1 MSSLVPLDVIGVD
14 PRPAATVSE
23 RNEPALHLGQTAA
36 VAGVGADQDLLRAT
50 ERWFLRRGLPHLI
63 EGYKASQ
70 DVFTRSVGVL
80 LLVGLLEAVNAV
92 RVEWLWWQ
100 NTLALLG
107 GAALLVAAF
116 VGVNLARGRPAR
128 QRPDTVGPFELGLF
142 VVLPALVPL
151 VFGEPGTALLTVA
164 ANLVL
169 LGLVYLVTSYGLVP
183 MTRWALGRTV
193 AALETIADLV
203 GRALPLLF
211 ALTILVFV
219 NTEAWQVAAALPG
232 PLFALTGAMFVVVG
246 LSFLLTRLPRE
257 VGRLEVDADRRNATD
272 HCAGTP
278 VESEIGWFD
287 EESFEGRVTDPP
299 DLTRRQRLNVYLV
312 FLFAQAV
319 QAALVT
325 AAVFGFFTLFGLVA
339 IRPEVVSGWLGDD
352 IPKNVIE
359 SFTLFGH
366 RMELTSALLHVSGF
380 VAFVAGFSFTVSLV
394 TDSGYREEF
403 FDEVVGDVRQALA
416 VRTVYLALRA
426 RPEV

>member
-1 MSSLVPLDVIGVD
+1 M
-14 PRPAATVSE
+14 
-23 RNEPALHLGQTAA
+23 
-36 VAGVGADQDLLRAT
+36 AGVGADQELLRAT

-63 EGYKASQ
+63 EGYRATE

-92 RVEWLWWQ
+92 RLEWSWWQ
-100 NTLALLG
+100 NALALLG
-107 GAALLVAAF
+107 GATLLVTAY
-116 VGVNLARGRPAR
+116 VGVNRLRHRPAR
-128 QRPDTVGPFELGLF
+128 QRPDHVGPFELALF

-151 VFGEPGTALLTVA
+151 VFGEPGTAALTVV
-164 ANLVL
+164 ANVVF

-193 AALETIADLV
+193 AALETIADLI

-232 PLFALTGAMFVVVG
+232 PLFFLTGAMFVVIG
-246 LSFLLTRLPRE
+246 LLFLLTRLPGE
-257 VGRLEVDADRRNATD
+257 VRRVDDELGDGGLARA
-272 HCAGTP
+272 CEGTP
-278 VESEIGWFD
+278 VEGVAASVAGAVPVE
-287 EESFEGRVTDPP
+287 
-299 DLTRRQRLNVYLV
+299 LTRRQRLNVYLV

-325 AAVFGFFTLFGLVA
+325 AAVFAFFTVFGLVA
-339 IRPEVVSGWLGDD
+339 IRPVVVEGWLG
-352 IPKNVIE
+352 PKIDNNIVWHGD
-359 SFTLFGH
+359 LFGH
-366 RMELTSALLHVSGF
+366 ELELTTALLHVSGF

-416 VRTVYLALRA
+416 VRTVYLALRERTA
-426 RPEV
+426 R

>member
-1 MSSLVPLDVIGVD
+1 M
-14 PRPAATVSE
+14 
-23 RNEPALHLGQTAA
+23 
-36 VAGVGADQDLLRAT
+36 AGAPSDQELLRAT

-63 EGYKASQ
+63 EGYRASE

-92 RVEWLWWQ
+92 RLEWRWYV
-100 NTLALLG
+100 NLAALVG
-107 GAALLVAAF
+107 GAALLVGAF

-128 QRPDTVGPFELGLF
+128 QRPDDVGPFELGLF

-151 VFGEPGTALLTVA
+151 VFGEPGVALLTVA
-164 ANLVL
+164 GNLVF
-169 LGLVYLVTSYGLVP
+169 LGLVYVVTSYGLVP

-232 PLFALTGAMFVVVG
+232 PLFALTAAMFVVVG
-246 LSFLLTRLPRE
+246 LFFLLTRLPGE
-257 VGRLEVDADRRNATD
+257 VRRVDDELGDGGLVAACRDTPIAGVVERFADAR
-272 HCAGTP
+272 P
-278 VESEIGWFD
+278 VE
-287 EESFEGRVTDPP
+287 
-299 DLTRRQRLNVYLV
+299 LTRRQRVNVYLV

-325 AAVFGFFTLFGLVA
+325 AAVFSFFTLFGLVA
-339 IRPEVVSGWLGDD
+339 IRPEVVVGWLGEE
-352 IPKNVIE
+352 IPVDRLWTG
-359 SFTLFGH
+359 SLFGH
-366 RMELTSALLHVSGF
+366 EVVLTSALLHVSGF

-416 VRTVYLALRA
+416 VRTVYLALRG
-426 RPEV
+426 RPGP

>member
-1 MSSLVPLDVIGVD
+1 VVP
-14 PRPAATVSE
+14 
-23 RNEPALHLGQTAA
+23 HLGQTAP
-36 VAGVGADQDLLRAT
+36 VAGVGADQELLRAT

-63 EGYKASQ
+63 EGYRATE

-80 LLVGLLEAVNAV
+80 LLVGLLETVNAV
-92 RVEWLWWQ
+92 RREWTWWQ
-100 NTLALLG
+100 NALALLG
-107 GAALLVAAF
+107 GAALMVAAY
-116 VGVNLARGRPAR
+116 VGVNRLRHRPGR
-128 QRPDTVGPFELGLF
+128 QRPDHVGPFELALF

-151 VFGEPGTALLTVA
+151 VFGELGTAALTA
-164 ANLVL
+164 LANLVF

-232 PLFALTGAMFVVVG
+232 PLFFLTGAMFVVIG
-246 LSFLLTRLPRE
+246 LLFLLTRLPGE
-257 VGRLEVDADRRNATD
+257 VRRVDDELGDGGLAAA
-272 HCAGTP
+272 CAGTP
-278 VESEIGWFD
+278 VEAEVRSVVDAGVEPI
-287 EESFEGRVTDPP
+287 ELTGR
-299 DLTRRQRLNVYLV
+299 QKLNVYLV

-325 AAVFGFFTLFGLVA
+325 AAVFAFFTLFGLIA
-339 IRPEVVSGWLGDD
+339 IRPVVVEGWLGAD
-352 IPKNVIE
+352 IPKEVLYD
-359 SFTLFGH
+359 FVLFGH
-366 RMELTSALLHVSGF
+366 TLELTTALLHVSGF

-416 VRTVYLALRA
+416 VRTVYLALRERA
-426 RPEV
+426 GR

>member
-1 MSSLVPLDVIGVD
+1 M
-14 PRPAATVSE
+14 
-23 RNEPALHLGQTAA
+23 
-36 VAGVGADQDLLRAT
+36 AGTGADQELLRAT

-92 RVEWLWWQ
+92 RVEWIWWQ
-100 NTLALLG
+100 NLLALLG
-107 GAALLVAAF
+107 GAALLVAAY
-116 VGVNLARGRPAR
+116 VGVNLLRGRTPG

-151 VFGEPGTALLTVA
+151 VFGEPGTAAVTAA
-164 ANLVL
+164 ANIVF

-193 AALETIADLV
+193 AALETIADLI

-246 LSFLLTRLPRE
+246 LFFLLTRLPRE
-257 VGRLEVDADRRNATD
+257 VRRVDDELGDGGLAKA
-272 HCAGTP
+272 CAGTP
-278 VESEIGWFD
+278 VEAVA
-287 EESFEGRVTDPP
+287 ESLALAQPVE
-299 DLTRRQRLNVYLV
+299 LTRRQTFNVYLV
-312 FLFAQAV
+312 FLYAQAI

-339 IRPEVVSGWLGDD
+339 IRPEVVNGWLGDID
-352 IPKNVIE
+352 NNVVE
-359 SFTLFGH
+359 EFTIFGH
-366 RMELTSALLHVSGF
+366 EMELTSALLHVSGF

-416 VRTVYLALRA
+416 VRTVYLALRERA
-426 RPEV
+426 AG

>member
-1 MSSLVPLDVIGVD
+1 M
-14 PRPAATVSE
+14 
-23 RNEPALHLGQTAA
+23 
-36 VAGVGADQDLLRAT
+36 AGVGADQELLRAT

-63 EGYKASQ
+63 EGYQASE

-80 LLVGLLEAVNAV
+80 FLVALVEATDAV
-92 RVEWLWWQ
+92 EREWTWWQ
-100 NTLALLG
+100 NTLALLAG
-107 GAALLVAAF
+107 LALLVGGYAL
-116 VGVNLARGRPAR
+116 VNVVRDRPPFR
-128 QRPDTVGPFELGLF
+128 RPDSVGPLELGLF

-151 VFGEPGTALLTVA
+151 VFGDLDGAAITAGV
-164 ANLVL
+164 NVVL
-169 LGLVYLVTSYGLVP
+169 LLVVYLVTSYGLVP
-183 MTRWALGRTV
+183 MTRWALGRTL

-246 LSFLLTRLPRE
+246 LFFLLTRLPGE
-257 VGRLEVDADRRNATD
+257 VRRLDEELGGGRFAEVCR
-272 HCAGTP
+272 GTP
-278 VESEIGWFD
+278 VEEAAARLRTG
-287 EESFEGRVTDPP
+287 DPDRALSMERH

-339 IRPEVVSGWLGDD
+339 IRPEVVSGWLGED
-352 IPKNVIE
+352 IPKDVVQD
-359 SFTLFGH
+359 FVLFGH
-366 RMELTSALLHVSGF
+366 RLELTTALLHVSGF

-416 VRTVYLALRA
+416 VRTVYLAVKDA
-426 RPEV
+426 TPT

>member
-1 MSSLVPLDVIGVD
+1 M
-14 PRPAATVSE
+14 
-23 RNEPALHLGQTAA
+23 
-36 VAGVGADQDLLRAT
+36 GADQELLRAT

-63 EGYKASQ
+63 EGYQASE

-80 LLVGLLEAVNAV
+80 FLVALIEATDAV
-92 RVEWLWWQ
+92 EREWTWWQ

-107 GAALLVAAF
+107 GLALLVGGYAL
-116 VGVNLARGRPAR
+116 VNVLRGRPPFR
-128 QRPDTVGPFELGLF
+128 RPDSVGPLELGLF

-151 VFGEPGTALLTVA
+151 VFGDLDGAAITAGV
-164 ANLVL
+164 NVVL

-183 MTRWALGRTV
+183 MTRWALGRTL
-193 AALETIADLV
+193 AALEAIADLV

-246 LSFLLTRLPRE
+246 LFFLLTRLPGEVRRVDDELGDGGLARACRE
-257 VGRLEVDADRRNATD
+257 
-272 HCAGTP
+272 TP
-278 VESEIGWFD
+278 VEDVAASV
-287 EESFEGRVTDPP
+287 EGAEPVE
-299 DLTRRQRLNVYLV
+299 LTRRQRLNVYLV

-325 AAVFGFFTLFGLVA
+325 AAVFGFFTLFGMVA
-339 IRPEVVSGWLGDD
+339 IRPVVVDGWLGDD
-352 IPKNVIE
+352 IVNNVVWHGR
-359 SFTLFGH
+359 LLGH
-366 RMELTSALLHVSGF
+366 PLELTTALLHVSGF

-416 VRTVYLALRA
+416 VRTVYLALRERGA
-426 RPEV
+426 P

>member
-1 MSSLVPLDVIGVD
+1 M
-14 PRPAATVSE
+14 
-23 RNEPALHLGQTAA
+23 
-36 VAGVGADQDLLRAT
+36 AGSGADQELLRAT

-63 EGYKASQ
+63 EGYRASQ

-92 RVEWLWWQ
+92 RLEWRWYV
-100 NTLALLG
+100 NLAALIG
-107 GAALLVAAF
+107 GAALLVGAF
-116 VGVNLARGRPAR
+116 VGVNLLRGRPAR
-128 QRPDTVGPFELGLF
+128 QRPDDVGPVELGLF

-151 VFGEPGTALLTVA
+151 VFGEPGTAAVTAA
-164 ANLVL
+164 ANLVF
-169 LGLVYLVTSYGLVP
+169 LGLVYVVTSYGLVP

-193 AALETIADLV
+193 AALETIADLI

-246 LSFLLTRLPRE
+246 LFFLLTRLPGE
-257 VGRLEVDADRRNATD
+257 VRRVDDELGDGGLTTA
-272 HCAGTP
+272 CEGTP
-278 VESEIGWFD
+278 VEGVSPAVLD
-287 EESFEGRVTDPP
+287 AATPRP
-299 DLTRRQRLNVYLV
+299 LTRRQTFNVYLV

-325 AAVFGFFTLFGLVA
+325 AAVFGFFTLFGMIA
-339 IRPEVVSGWLGDD
+339 IRPEVVNGWLGTS
-352 IPKNVIE
+352 IVNNVVW
-359 SFTLFGH
+359 SGRLFGYPL
-366 RMELTSALLHVSGF
+366 ELTSALLHVSGF

-416 VRTVYLALRA
+416 VRTVYLALRERA
-426 RPEV
+426 AGS